1 MTLHLVHGLSY
12 WKNKEKAV
20 QDMTGT
26 KKRLKK
32 MINDC
37 FGKSPLDGHPYYN
50 AGQRLDD
57 VRRLHKTS
65 KGTSEQNWEV
75 DEITWNDLDMD
86 QIFLRINHTNSFI
99 GEQMLYQRLHLLE
112 KGKNEEQTRQFES
125 RLFYLKENPKVRLDI
140 EAQLNRI
147 GKHEG
152 GYYLSEFLL
161 NTDLWKIGNTRLYHM
176 LQVLLTVFLIG
187 AFVFENGI
195 AAVGL
200 AGIVLTNLLIY
211 VYSKLKYEIYLSSL
225 ADFRSIYR
233 FAK

>member
-86 QIFLRINHTNSFI
+86 QIFCESITPI
-99 GEQMLYQRLHLLE
+99 VLLE
-112 KGKNEEQTRQFES
+112 NRCCIRDFICWTKEKMKNRPANL
-125 RLFYLKENPKVRLDI
+125 RV
-140 EAQLNRI
+140 
-147 GKHEG
+147 
-152 GYYLSEFLL
+152 GYS
-161 NTDLWKIGNTRLYHM
+161 T
-176 LQVLLTVFLIG
+176 
-187 AFVFENGI
+187 
-195 AAVGL
+195 
-200 AGIVLTNLLIY
+200 
-211 VYSKLKYEIYLSSL
+211 
-225 ADFRSIYR
+225 
-233 FAK
+233 